1 MQLPDANIRSSS
13 YLIAESQARCAHC
26 GRPCRVLALSL
37 PPNHETL
44 DDGEWQ
50 KVDANAFIFHVAG
63 LPDAIRRHLLERA
76 PDFHQTCG
84 ADPAESHWANHCPH
98 CAAVFGDDDL
108 HCEPGGFMPSDALEA
123 QAISL
128 TKVEQ
133 AFSAVAA
140 GYALEPEFFA
150 SMRRR

>member
-1 MQLPDANIRSSS
+1 MPLPGANIRSSS
-13 YLIAESQARCAHC
+13 YYVAETHARCAQC
-26 GRPCRVLALSL
+26 GHTCRVLGLAL

-50 KVDANAFIFHVAG
+50 KVEANAFIFYIAW
-63 LPDAIRRHLLERA
+63 LPDAVSRHLLEFSA
-76 PDFHQTCG
+76 GFHQTCG
-84 ADPAESHWANHCPH
+84 DEPSESFWANHCPH
-98 CAAVFGDDDL
+98 CASVVSDDDL

-128 TKVEQ
+128 TRVQQ
-133 AFSAVAA
+133 AFSALAA

-150 SMRRR
+150 AMPVR

>member
-1 MQLPDANIRSSS
+1 MALPSANVRSSS
-13 YLIAESQARCAHC
+13 YYVAETRARCAQC
-26 GRPCRVLALSL
+26 GDLCRVLGLAL

-50 KVDANAFIFHVAG
+50 KVDANAFIFHIAA
-63 LPDAIRRHLLERA
+63 LPDAVSRHLLEQSA
-76 PDFHQTCG
+76 DFRQTCVD
-84 ADPAESHWANHCPH
+84 DPSEPSWANHCPH
-98 CAAVFGDDDL
+98 CACVLRDDEL

-128 TKVEQ
+128 THVRH
-133 AFSAVAA
+133 AFSALAA

-150 SMRRR
+150 SMRVR

>member
-1 MQLPDANIRSSS
+1 MQLPNANIRSSS
-13 YLIAESQARCAHC
+13 YLIAETQVQCAQC
-26 GRPCRVLALSL
+26 SRTARVLALAL

-44 DDGEWQ
+44 TDGEWQ
-50 KVDANAFIFHVAG
+50 KVDANAFIFYVGG
-63 LPDAIRRHLLERA
+63 LPDAVSRPLLGRSTN
-76 PDFHQTCG
+76 FHQIGG

-98 CAAVFGDDDL
+98 CAGVFSDDQL
-108 HCEPGGFMPSDALEA
+108 HCEPGGFMPGSTREA

-133 AFSAVAA
+133 AFSAFAA

-150 SMRRR
+150 SMRAR

>member
-1 MQLPDANIRSSS
+1 MPIPSANIRSSS
-13 YLIAESQARCAHC
+13 YYVAETQARCAQC
-26 GRPCRVLALSL
+26 GQACRVLGLAL

-50 KVDANAFIFHVAG
+50 KVAANALIFYIAG
-63 LPDAIRRHLLERA
+63 LPDAVSRRLFEYSTG
-76 PDFHQTCG
+76 FHQTRG
-84 ADPAESHWANHCPH
+84 DDPSESLWANHCPH
-98 CAAVFGDDDL
+98 CTTVFSDDEL

-128 TKVEQ
+128 THVQ
-133 AFSAVAA
+133 QDFSAVAA

-150 SMRRR
+150 CMRVR